1 MLSTRGDAPHV
12 VRRLPLAFI
21 FRAFGAV
28 SPSYSAFG
36 GGIFPISMRKSL
48 LFWVIYSV
56 AWITLGAINFS
67 FFVTHLSRSF
77 FDSVK
82 GAAINTVPVALF
94 GVVVVMA
101 CKRLPWSQDRR
112 HVFFFIHLLLLFV
125 YVAFWVVAAPFFNAI
140 DQMIEYGKWHF
151 YLVDEVQGEAF
162 SAAMVYLSTTGIVYA
177 MQTNERLR
185 VEEARATRAESL
197 RTRAE
202 LEALRSQLNPHFL
215 FNTLHSVMALVRH
228 DPPAAEDALEKLA
241 MLLRHTLVANQ
252 NAEDVLFSEELDF
265 IRDYLALE
273 QIRLGNRLRFEPS
286 IDPDALTCLLPP
298 LTLQPLIE
306 NSVKHAISPR
316 PEGGLLQLKAERR
329 NGLLILEVLDDGPG
343 AEMNELDRSAGSGLK
358 IAQQRL
364 AIRFGNRAGFKVIT
378 QPQKGFAVR
387 MEIPAD

>member
-1 MLSTRGDAPHV
+1 
-12 VRRLPLAFI
+12 
-21 FRAFGAV
+21 
-28 SPSYSAFG
+28 
-36 GGIFPISMRKSL
+36 MRKSL
-48 LFWVIYSV
+48 LFWLIYSV

-82 GAAINTVPVALF
+82 GATINTAPVALF

-101 CKRLPWSQDRR
+101 CKWLPWSQNRR
-112 HVFFFIHLLLLFV
+112 HVFFSAHFLLLFL
-125 YVAFWVVAAPFFNAI
+125 YVVFWVVAAPFFNAL

-151 YLVDEVQGEAF
+151 YLAEEIQGEAF
-162 SAAMVYLSTTGIVYA
+162 SAMMVYFSITGIVYA
-177 MQTNERLR
+177 IQTTERLR
-185 VEEARATRAESL
+185 FEEARATRAENL

-228 DPPAAEDALEKLA
+228 DPPAAEDALERLA

-252 NAEDVLFSEELDF
+252 DVEDVLFSEELDF

-273 QIRLGNRLRFEPS
+273 QIRLGNRLRFEPL
-286 IDPDALTCLLPP
+286 IEPGALTCLLPP

-306 NSVKHAISPR
+306 NSVKHAISTR
-316 PEGGLLQLKAERR
+316 PEGGLLRLKAERGD
-329 NGLLILEVLDDGPG
+329 GLLILEVSDDGPG
-343 AEMNELDRSAGSGLK
+343 AEMNEIARSAGSGLK

-364 AIRFGNRAGFKVIT
+364 AVRFGDRASFKVTT
-378 QPQKGFAVR
+378 QPQKGFTVR
-387 MEIPAD
+387 MEIPANGE